1 MFTLRTLGAG
11 LACLTSL
18 ALAAPSYAG
27 ELFPIFINMPDG
39 TQHELSVSD
48 HETIRDTKFQ
58 LRMEKKIPEAQQTL
72 LRDGVALE
80 DDKELVELDIGV
92 GTTLTLEV
100 NDN

>member
-1 MFTLRTLGAG
+1 MFTRRTFGAG
-11 LACLTSL
+11 FALLTSI

-27 ELFPIFINMPDG
+27 EMYWIFIEMPDG
-39 TQHELSVSD
+39 TKHELTVSD

-72 LRDGVALE
+72 LRDGVALG

-100 NDN
+100 TED